1 MCLLNGKESFDIP
14 NVPAAH
20 KLLRFNVLFAYIFE
34 AVAGGKGMMHLKID
48 PSKQQTISALLNE
61 TFPAI
66 ECFDHEKLPVV
77 NPTLIAYVHALVID
91 CITLTFSDS
100 INSRALEHEG
110 AMLEVYS
117 KMKPDAFRSQLQ
129 TVLTTYFE
137 EIKGVMSASGC
148 PKSKVV
154 KRKFEDQDDADADA
168 DAAAAG
174 VPAAAAGVPAA
185 APPAEAHPATP
196 ATPPDGVAAGIAAG
210 GEEPPAAPSQS
221 GAGKGGRGKGGG
233 KAGGKG

>member
-168 DAAAAG
+168 DAD
-174 VPAAAAGVPAA
+174 AAAAAAADVPAA
-185 APPAEAHPATP
+185 APPAAAPPATP
-196 ATPPDGVAAGIAAG
+196 ATPPEGAAANAPG

-221 GAGKGGRGKGGG
+221 GAGKGAR
-233 KAGGKG
+233 AGGARRVGSKG